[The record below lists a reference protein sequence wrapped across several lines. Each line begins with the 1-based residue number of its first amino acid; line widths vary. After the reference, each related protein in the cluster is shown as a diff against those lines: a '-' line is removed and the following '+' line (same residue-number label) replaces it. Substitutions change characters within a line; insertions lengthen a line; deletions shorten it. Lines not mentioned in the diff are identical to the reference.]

1 MIDNKKFQIT
11 MLSTLK
17 EMLEICERLS
27 VIFGKYTDEKGR
39 ALLGLLKMKDLMT
52 SIDQRLY
59 SAWYDIDF
67 SNIVETNR
75 ALLDL
80 ELCTRQAM
88 DVITKTLSV
97 PISPNQTIEAVCQME
112 KDAVKIAA
120 GKNELRMLALRIEE
134 IKRSVSQ

>member
-1 MIDNKKFQIT
+1 MIDNKKFQIS

-27 VIFGKYTDEKGR
+27 VVFGKYTDEKGK
-39 ALLGLLKMKDLMT
+39 ALLGLLKMSNLMT
-52 SIDQRLY
+52 TIDQRLY

-67 SNIVETNR
+67 TNIIETNR

-80 ELCTRQAM
+80 ESCTRQAM

-97 PISPNQTIEAVCQME
+97 PISPHQTIEAVEQME
-112 KDAVKIAA
+112 KDSIKIEA
-120 GKNELRMLALRIEE
+120 GKKELKLLSLRIEE
-134 IKRSVSQ
+134 IKRNMSS

>member
-1 MIDNKKFQIT
+1 MIDNKKFQIS

-27 VIFGKYTDEKGR
+27 VVFGKYTDEKGR
-39 ALLGLLKMKDLMT
+39 ALLGLLSMKDLMN
-52 SIDQRLY
+52 SIDQKLY

-67 SNIVETNR
+67 SNMVETNR

-88 DVITKTLSV
+88 GVITKTLSV
-97 PISPNQTIEAVCQME
+97 PISPHQTIEAVEQME
-112 KDAVKIAA
+112 KDTIKIEA

-134 IKRSVSQ
+134 IKRSVSP

>member
-1 MIDNKKFQIT
+1 MIDNKKFQIS

-27 VIFGKYTDEKGR
+27 VVFGKYTDEKGK
-39 ALLGLLKMKDLMT
+39 ALIGLLKMSDLMT
-52 SIDQRLY
+52 TIDQRLY

-67 SNIVETNR
+67 SNIIETNR

-80 ELCTRQAM
+80 ESCTRQAM

-97 PISPNQTIEAVCQME
+97 PISPHQTIEAVEQME
-112 KDAVKIAA
+112 KDSIKIEA
-120 GKNELRMLALRIEE
+120 GKKELKLLSLRIEE
-134 IKRSVSQ
+134 IKRNMSS

>member
-1 MIDNKKFQIT
+1 MIENKKFQIS

-27 VIFGKYTDEKGR
+27 VVFGKYTDEKGK
-39 ALLGLLKMKDLMT
+39 ALIGLLKMSDLMT
-52 SIDQRLY
+52 TIDQRLY

-67 SNIVETNR
+67 SNIIETNR

-80 ELCTRQAM
+80 ESCTRQAM

-97 PISPNQTIEAVCQME
+97 PISPHQTIEAVEQME
-112 KDAVKIAA
+112 KDSIKIEA
-120 GKNELRMLALRIEE
+120 GKKELKLLSLRIEE
-134 IKRSVSQ
+134 IKRNMSS